1 MLQYSVIQNYI
12 AKNVIAELSNK
23 LHSKVTLG
31 SIDYKMFNTIK
42 INDLYVED
50 LQHDTLL
57 FVHQANAGFQFWKIF
72 KGKII
77 INSVELDQFCGNL
90 VIDTTGHSNLDF
102 VIKAFEKPK
111 TNDTTSVTYQIKNF
125 KLHNSR
131 FSFTNKKLYKPL
143 KTNAFNGN
151 KLKFKYI
158 NAEISLD
165 VLTKDSISASI
176 MKLSALEQSGLVL
189 TNLTTQIV
197 GSRRGAKIPVL
208 DVKLPNSNIHLEDI
222 QLKYDSLADLKHLV
236 DKVRWKAPISS
247 MNVMLSDLK
256 AFVPEF

>member
-77 INSVELDQFCGNL
+77 INSVELDQF
-90 VIDTTGHSNLDF
+90 
-102 VIKAFEKPK
+102 
-111 TNDTTSVTYQIKNF
+111 
-125 KLHNSR
+125 
-131 FSFTNKKLYKPL
+131 
-143 KTNAFNGN
+143 
-151 KLKFKYI
+151 
-158 NAEISLD
+158 
-165 VLTKDSISASI
+165 
-176 MKLSALEQSGLVL
+176 
-189 TNLTTQIV
+189 
-197 GSRRGAKIPVL
+197 
-208 DVKLPNSNIHLEDI
+208 
-222 QLKYDSLADLKHLV
+222 
-236 DKVRWKAPISS
+236 
-247 MNVMLSDLK
+247 
-256 AFVPEF
+256 